1 MKQLQANWVV
11 STKKRTEAVENFVK
25 AKTKK
30 GIFLDKLAEEM

>member
-30 GIFLDKLAEEM
+30 GTFLDEFVEEM